1 MVKSMN
7 QPERQRRVVLFDGH
21 VQGVGFRY
29 TTRQIAADFQVAG
42 FVENLPD
49 GRVRLVCE
57 GPSGEVDRFVTAING
72 QMGGFI
78 RSVQSSREAASGEFN
93 SFFIRR

>member
-1 MVKSMN
+1 MANNSQ
-7 QPERQRRVVLFDGH
+7 QPRQRQIVLFEGR

-29 TTRQIAADFQVAG
+29 TTRQIAADFQVGG

-57 GPSGEVDRFVTAING
+57 GPPSEVDQFVAAVHER
-72 QMGGFI
+72 MADCI
-78 RSVQSSREAASGEFN
+78 RSVQSSREAASGEFQ